1 MHASLVWS
9 DLNAAAIIR
18 GAVHLLHHVFLT
30 ILFGIFFV
38 GCRSARAIVQ
48 SHVQGNAHWAR
59 PGHDRAQFATG
70 KWWDGGYL
78 PLVARITV
86 GRGDF
91 GEGTNAI
98 VSRVVGFEMLRS
110 PFGYIEA
117 YAAGSCDCH
126 CHCAKAGVA
135 IAAEMATTATNILDL
150 VMISLLPGRPHH
162 RAADMERER
171 SLRLRIPG
179 GSSRS
184 GEAAVSSA
192 RNPHGGSYDS

>member
-1 MHASLVWS
+1 MDSARRLRRMHASLVWS

-38 GCRSARAIVQ
+38 GCGSARAIVQ

-59 PGHDRAQFATG
+59 PGHDRAQFARG

-91 GEGTNAI
+91 GVGTNAI

-135 IAAEMATTATNILDL
+135 IAAEMATTATNSLDL
-150 VMISLLPGRPHH
+150 IMIISPAWGDRIIVRPTWRESGVCGSAFPAGHH
-162 RAADMERER
+162 DPAKR
-171 SLRLRIPG
+171 P
-179 GSSRS
+179 
-184 GEAAVSSA
+184 
-192 RNPHGGSYDS
+192 